1 MDKITLL
8 AEHFVAHL
16 PTWIFV
22 FMALGFA
29 YYVIKLHVA
38 AEHENFNLARM
49 FTHADG
55 TLDREGFII
64 AIVFGATTYAFFS
77 TLHAKPELFSNYA
90 WQYAGFWLAYCGF
103 RMKTRLPGPIG
114 DALNKGADT
123 GEAAASETKP

>member
-1 MDKITLL
+1 MDYVTKL

-22 FMALGFA
+22 FMALGFL
-29 YYVIKLHVA
+29 YYVVKLHVS
-38 AEHENFNLARM
+38 AEHENFSLARM

-55 TLDREGFII
+55 TLDREGFIV

-77 TLHAKPELFSNYA
+77 TLHAKQDLFPNYA

-114 DALNKGADT
+114 DALQT
-123 GEAAASETKP
+123 GGDAGAAAATEGKP